1 MLTHHGLAMTAE
13 WMFAPEIASG
23 EVKGVLT
30 DWDLPPGFM
39 GGVADG
45 QDGERQGAGVVEY
58 VESLLTI

>member
-1 MLTHHGLAMTAE
+1 MTDE